1 MYKILSRTRG
11 VKLVEFYNENNLHV
25 ILSNY
30 GASIYE
36 IDMPDKNGNLECITL
51 TPQMGYY
58 FKNDKCMGLTV
69 GRVAGRIKDS
79 TYTINGKTYTAKPNE
94 NGKNLL
100 HSGDQGFQ
108 YKLFDFDIKDEM
120 DYTKVIYSLNV
131 KDMED
136 AFPGDL
142 EFRATYTLYKK
153 EDIISLDYQ
162 AVSSKDTLLNVTN
175 HSYFNM
181 SGNLKR
187 NILDEYLTIN
197 KSYIGLM
204 DNFSILN
211 RLQAVPKEFDF
222 RKPKLIGQDFRSD
235 TVLIPALG
243 YDHYFSDS
251 KPVYVN
257 LYDKV
262 SGRNL
267 EVTSNYNDVVIY
279 TNNYVSNTIF
289 INGQPDSPQIAVAI
303 EPNRMTK
310 ILTDDGIVQ
319 GAHKLYNYNITY
331 KFSIKEE

>member
-11 VKLVEFYNENNLHV
+11 VKLVEFYNDNNFHV

-58 FKNDKCMGLTV
+58 FNNNKCMGLTV
-69 GRVAGRIKDS
+69 GRVAGRIKDA
-79 TYTINGKTYTAKPNE
+79 TFTINDKTYNIKPNE
-94 NGKNLL
+94 HGKNLL

-108 YKLFDFDIKDEM
+108 NKLFDFDIKDEKE
-120 DYTKVIYSLNV
+120 YTKVIYSLFV
-131 KDMED
+131 KDLED
-136 AFPGDL
+136 GFPGDL
-142 EFRATYTLYKK
+142 EFRATYTLYKN
-153 EDIISLDYQ
+153 ENIISLDYQ
-162 AVSSKDTLLNVTN
+162 AVSSKDTLLNITN

-204 DNFSILN
+204 NQDSILEK
-211 RLQAVPKEFDF
+211 LQAVPKEFDF
-222 RKPKLIGQDFRSD
+222 RKEKQIGLDFRSEK
-235 TVLIPALG
+235 VIVPALG
-243 YDHYFSDS
+243 YDHYFADS
-251 KPVYVN
+251 KPTVVN

-267 EVTSNYNDVVIY
+267 EVTSDYNDVVIY

-289 INGQPDSPQIAVAI
+289 INGVVDSPQIAVAI
-303 EPNRMTK
+303 EPCRMTK
-310 ILTDDGIVQ
+310 VLTPDGIVQ

-331 KFSIKEE
+331 KFTIKEE